1 MTRPGKYNKR
11 ILWKWSGCMKRAL
24 LKILIFLLILGLLA
38 GAAWY
43 LILGNPQFTAGVLAN
58 WGSGAMEGQRYSSA
72 IRWYRWANRL
82 DPENQDISVRL
93 ADAYR
98 ADGNY
103 TKAEFTLANA
113 IAAGGSAEVYLK
125 LCQVY
130 VEQDKLLDAVTML
143 DQIADPSVKAQLD
156 AQRPTAPTADLEPGY
171 YSEYQDVTLFADSGT
186 LYVNTQG
193 EFPSVSGAYTG
204 PISLDL
210 GERDIWAV
218 AVADNGLVSPL
229 ATFRYTVAGVVEP
242 VELSDPAL
250 DACVRALLSRGS
262 GSQLTTADLWG
273 ITELTV
279 PEDAA
284 DLSDL
289 GYFTGLTSLTIQN
302 RPAADLSFLESCTDL
317 EYLDLSGTTVDAA
330 YLPLIGSLTNLKT
343 LNLSRCSLSTL
354 SGLETAAALTELD
367 ASVNSISDLSPLSG
381 CTGLTKLD
389 LHQNAVTGAA
399 ALRTVSGLTWLDLN
413 SNALKDFSPI
423 SGCGSLQYL
432 DVSNNSLSSLGGIG
446 SLTALTYLDASDN
459 SLANVSGIGSCTA
472 LVTLDLSNN
481 VLDNMDEMVSLTL
494 VQTMDLSYNDIL
506 TIPDFPDDA
515 ALAVF
520 NGCHNFF
527 EDVSGLAG
535 LQSLNYVYLDYNN
548 ISDINVLSG
557 CPRLIQ
563 VNVFRTNVTD
573 ISDLQDMDVIVSYNP
588 T

>member
-1 MTRPGKYNKR
+1 
-11 ILWKWSGCMKRAL
+11 MKRAL

-171 YSEYQDVTLFADSGT
+171 YSEYQDVTLSADSGT

-250 DACVRALLSRGS
+250 DACVRELLSRGS
-262 GSQLTTADLWG
+262 ESQLTTADATHG
-273 ITELTV
+273 
-279 PEDAA
+279 
-284 DLSDL
+284 
-289 GYFTGLTSLTIQN
+289 
-302 RPAADLSFLESCTDL
+302 
-317 EYLDLSGTTVDAA
+317 
-330 YLPLIGSLTNLKT
+330 
-343 LNLSRCSLSTL
+343 
-354 SGLETAAALTELD
+354 
-367 ASVNSISDLSPLSG
+367 
-381 CTGLTKLD
+381 
-389 LHQNAVTGAA
+389 H
-399 ALRTVSGLTWLDLN
+399 
-413 SNALKDFSPI
+413 
-423 SGCGSLQYL
+423 
-432 DVSNNSLSSLGGIG
+432 
-446 SLTALTYLDASDN
+446 
-459 SLANVSGIGSCTA
+459 
-472 LVTLDLSNN
+472 
-481 VLDNMDEMVSLTL
+481 
-494 VQTMDLSYNDIL
+494 IL
-506 TIPDFPDDA
+506 FK
-515 ALAVF
+515 
-520 NGCHNFF
+520 
-527 EDVSGLAG
+527 
-535 LQSLNYVYLDYNN
+535 
-548 ISDINVLSG
+548 
-557 CPRLIQ
+557 
-563 VNVFRTNVTD
+563 
-573 ISDLQDMDVIVSYNP
+573 
-588 T
+588 